1 MNLEDNLIKKILSIS
16 FDDLKENRI
25 ETLETLET
33 IEWNKTC
40 YKLRRM
46 SPLLFEKRCT
56 EPFTGLRVVN
66 DCKITTDGKEKLKDK
81 FLSKTM
87 YLKGESLGPEISVS
101 NFHLNLFCQK
111 HGLSIA
117 LNHSD
122 IYRKNLFIDPY
133 NINTKI
139 PEDISLNYFSGEIAK
154 WYRKRHAS
162 KFSIKFY
169 DKFIKQSLTQDNLI
183 KQIEKSIGRYHFVN
197 YGFQREIVHIL
208 KSIKNFETFLNDEMN
223 LLKEKFKDFKK
234 IETIT
239 DCANL
244 LFIFNPLFKDVMEFE
259 FKNYYVEHDDEK
271 YKKRYPHVD
280 YEANAKE
287 YKKKFKLQSNKIK
300 KQKDLA
306 KQKFE
311 DGIEQTK
318 FDF

>member
-1 MNLEDNLIKKILSIS
+1 MNLNDSLIKKILSIS
-16 FDDLKENRI
+16 FNDLKENRI
-25 ETLETLET
+25 GTLEVT
-33 IEWNKTC
+33 EWDKTC
-40 YKLRRM
+40 HKHKGSGY
-46 SPLLFEKRCT
+46 LLFKKRYQ
-56 EPFTGLRVVN
+56 EPFTGLTIIN
-66 DCKITTDGKEKLKDK
+66 DYEITIDGKKNLKDR

-87 YLKGESLGPEISVS
+87 YLRGREFGPDISVS
-101 NFHLNLFCQK
+101 NFQLNLFSRK
-111 HGLSIA
+111 HGLSIS

-122 IYRKNLFIDPY
+122 VYRKSLSIDPY
-133 NINTKI
+133 NINTRS
-139 PEDISLNYFSGEIAK
+139 PEDISLNYFGGEIAK

-183 KQIEKSIGRYHFVN
+183 KKIEESISTWNHIN

-208 KSIKNFETFLNDEMN
+208 KSINNFETFLNDEMN
-223 LLKEKFKDFKK
+223 AIKEKFEDFKK
-234 IETIT
+234 IETIA

-244 LFIFNPLFKDVMEFE
+244 LFIFNPLFKDVIEFK
-259 FKNYYVEHDDEK
+259 FKNYYVEHDAEE

-280 YEANAKE
+280 YDANARE
-287 YKKKFKLQSNKIK
+287 YKKIYKPQANKLK
-300 KQKDLA
+300 KQKDLE